1 MRSFLN
7 NMLLTII
14 ITLMYSLPTFANE
27 TESPIDTVGAVEV
40 VDATIEENVR
50 IDKARVSGSTK
61 GEWLADVVLE
71 ISNPQNG
78 NIGVE
83 MLTSCYQEVDRILMG
98 LYIDALTE
106 ANTWNQV
113 DYKVFEFLPEDF
125 SDGKLVEAMLDIE
138 ITGHEPGWYRLRGVY
153 LVEKGDD
160 SEVYSLETDGIEIT
174 DRFPL
179 SAVEAT
185 PSEVIS
191 DEAGQ

>member
-1 MRSFLN
+1 MKNFGKNIIIAIIMMVSTSFL
-7 NMLLTII
+7 
-14 ITLMYSLPTFANE
+14 TFAQE
-27 TESPIDTVGAVEV
+27 VEV
-40 VDATIEENVR
+40 PVDVTEAIEVQSIVNEKIIDNEKVR
-50 IDKARVSGSTK
+50 IEDSVR
-61 GEWLADVVLE
+61 GEWLAKVILE

-78 NIGVE
+78 NIGVL
-83 MLTSCYQEVDRILMG
+83 MVTNCYSEVDRVLMG
-98 LYIDALTE
+98 LYVDKLTDDDH
-106 ANTWNQV
+106 WSQV

-125 SDGKLVEAMLDIE
+125 SDGKLLDAIIDIE
-138 ITGHEPGWYRLRGVY
+138 ITGHEPGWYCLRGVY
-153 LVEKGDD
+153 LVEKGDN